1 MIDVVM
7 CIRRKADVTP
17 EEFRRYWLEEHGE
30 RVKQRAAT
38 IGAVGYVQQH
48 TIDTGLESIVQEGRG
63 CSDDRFDG
71 IAVVS
76 FNSLDEMATKGA
88 EPDALAAAEELMV
101 DEATFI
107 DHSRSLIWFTE
118 RHELIG

>member
-7 CIRRKADVTP
+7 CIPRRDDVSP

-30 RVKQRAAT
+30 KVRQHAPT
-38 IGAVGYVQQH
+38 IGAVRYVQYQ
-48 TIDTGLESIVQEGRG
+48 TFDTGLEEIVQQGRG
-63 CSDDRFDG
+63 CGDDRYDG

-76 FNSLDEMATKGA
+76 FDSLDEMAAKGA
-88 EPDALAAAEELMV
+88 EPGALSAAELLMA

-107 DHSRSLIWFTE
+107 DHGRSLIWFTE
-118 RHELIG
+118 HHDLLG